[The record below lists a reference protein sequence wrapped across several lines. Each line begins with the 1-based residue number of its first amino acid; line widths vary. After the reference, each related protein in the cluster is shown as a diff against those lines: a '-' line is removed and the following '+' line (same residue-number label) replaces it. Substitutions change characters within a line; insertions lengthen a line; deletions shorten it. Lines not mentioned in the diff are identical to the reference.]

1 MYDMWTFLYH
11 RLTLYWKPVEEY
23 QENGDGFRY
32 VLVEL
37 HRNANSRNE
46 EGIDQ
51 QDDKAY
57 TLKSDLVRIYNT

>member
-1 MYDMWTFLYH
+1 M
-11 RLTLYWKPVEEY
+11 EEY